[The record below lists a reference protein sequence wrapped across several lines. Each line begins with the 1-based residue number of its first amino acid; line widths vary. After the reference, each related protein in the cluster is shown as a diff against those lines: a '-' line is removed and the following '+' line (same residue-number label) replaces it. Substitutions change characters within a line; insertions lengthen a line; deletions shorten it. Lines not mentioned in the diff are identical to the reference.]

1 MGKISSYAAS
11 TACLCSVGL
20 DRSILK
26 ICEIKYVQRI
36 ENLDII
42 FLSSPVGDVQLC
54 SWKLVLTGVGHG
66 GHLYT
71 NIKSSHIFILL
82 ILHTCVY
89 ILYFVYTMY
98 IILSIYIF
106 YTGVNN
112 MYFTYDCNEN
122 IYLKSIYVHISHRCN
137 KIPCSGWSQAS
148 SCSN

>member
-1 MGKISSYAAS
+1 MWN
-11 TACLCSVGL
+11 
-20 DRSILK
+20 K
-26 ICEIKYVQRI
+26 ICAK
-36 ENLDII
+36 NWKNHDII

-106 YTGVNN
+106 NTGVNN

-122 IYLKSIYVHISHRCN
+122 IYLKSINVLYTFHTGVTK
-137 KIPCSGWSQAS
+137 KIPKIGIQ
-148 SCSN
+148 